1 MELLI
6 EILANILLVIGFY
19 LFQWCVRH
27 KEAAKA
33 ILVAIIIIALM
44 VLDVFVIMK
53 YVR

>member
-1 MELLI
+1 MEVII
-6 EILANILLVIGFY
+6 EILMNVLLIVGFY
-19 LFQWCVRH
+19 MFQWCVRH

-33 ILVAIIIIALM
+33 ILAAIIVITLM

>member
-1 MELLI
+1 MEVII
-6 EILANILLVIGFY
+6 EILMNVLLIVGFY
-19 LFQWCVRH
+19 MFQWCVRH

-33 ILVAIIIIALM
+33 ILAAIIVIALM

>member
-1 MELLI
+1 MEVII
-6 EILANILLVIGFY
+6 EILMNVLLIVGFY
-19 LFQWCVRH
+19 MFQWCVRH